1 MDFNYI
7 DAKTARFLLSLNDRS
22 VYGSLAYRCAYSE
35 IIRAIIRGDNYC
47 NFTITEK
54 DDKIGQLV
62 INELRN
68 AGFQAEVR
76 LDRKVEP
83 FMVEVRW

>member
-7 DAKTARFLLSLNDRS
+7 DAKTARFLLALKDRS
-22 VYGSLAYRCAYSE
+22 VYESNAYHCAYGE
-35 IIRAIIRGDNYC
+35 IIKAIINGNNYC
-47 NFTITEK
+47 HFTITEK

-62 INELRN
+62 IDELRN

-76 LDRKVEP
+76 LDRKVDP

>member
-1 MDFNYI
+1 ML
-7 DAKTARFLLSLNDRS
+7 ALKDRS
-22 VYGSLAYRCAYSE
+22 VYESDAYRCAYRE
-35 IIRAIIRGDNYC
+35 IIKAIIKGDNYC
-47 NFTITEK
+47 HFTITEK
-54 DDKIGQLV
+54 DHRIGQFV

>member
-1 MDFNYI
+1 MEFGYI
-7 DAKTARFLLSLNDRS
+7 DAKTARYLS
-22 VYGSLAYRCAYSE
+22 SLGDKRLYTNCAYRCAYNE
-35 IIRAIIRGDNYC
+35 IIKATIEGDNYC
-47 NFTITEK
+47 VFTITEK

-62 INELRN
+62 IDELRN
-68 AGFQAEVR
+68 AGFRADVR

>member
-1 MDFNYI
+1 MDFDYI
-7 DAKTARFLLSLNDRS
+7 DAKTARFLLALKDRS
-22 VYGSLAYRCAYSE
+22 VYESDAYRCAYRE
-35 IIRAIIRGDNYC
+35 IIKAIIKGDNYC
-47 NFTITEK
+47 HFTITEK
-54 DDKIGQLV
+54 DYRIGQFV

>member
-1 MDFNYI
+1 MEFGYI
-7 DAKTARFLLSLNDRS
+7 DAKTARFLSSLGDKRLYNS
-22 VYGSLAYRCAYSE
+22 CAYRCAYNE
-35 IIRAIIRGDNYC
+35 IIKAIIEGDNYC